1 MPWDPD
7 LSWPIQ
13 STSWQLLHLL
23 STSYC
28 HWWHTHFLSS
38 RPLFGVL
45 LHLILHLI
53 LWLHTPSNNKHNLCG
68 FSYLNTISQTTSKCR
83 IITARKRSLRRLCF
97 YTCVSVIL
105 FTEGEYLNRYPPGRY
120 THPGQVH
127 PPGPGTPPGQVSPPG
142 PGTPP
147 SPDQVHPQDQV
158 HPMGPGTPPW
168 DQVHPPKP
176 GTPPGTRDTP
186 HRPGTPPWPGTPP
199 SSACWEIQ
207 ANKRAVR
214 ILLECI
220 LVYYDIN
227 LREMVEHLHT

>member
-68 FSYLNTISQTTSKCR
+68 FSYLNTISQTTSK
-83 IITARKRSLRRLCF
+83 RRM
-97 YTCVSVIL
+97 I
-105 FTEGEYLNRYPPGRY
+105 
-120 THPGQVH
+120 
-127 PPGPGTPPGQVSPPG
+127 
-142 PGTPP
+142 
-147 SPDQVHPQDQV
+147 
-158 HPMGPGTPPW
+158 
-168 DQVHPPKP
+168 
-176 GTPPGTRDTP
+176 
-186 HRPGTPPWPGTPP
+186 
-199 SSACWEIQ
+199 
-207 ANKRAVR
+207 
-214 ILLECI
+214 
-220 LVYYDIN
+220 YYDIN
-227 LREMVEHLHT
+227 LRENGGTLTHIRGSSIILPKYFFFCSSVPAITTGICWKKIVGIAIHWKQIKWLHF